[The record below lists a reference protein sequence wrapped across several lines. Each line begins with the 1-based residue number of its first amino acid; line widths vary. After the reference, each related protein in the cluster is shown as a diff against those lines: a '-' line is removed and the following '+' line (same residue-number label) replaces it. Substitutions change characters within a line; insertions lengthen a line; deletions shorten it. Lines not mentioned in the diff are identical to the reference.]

1 VSRLNQQLIDLSY
14 QVDELK
20 ADLFRSQEQF
30 EAIDDQ
36 AEEAKIRAMVSETP
50 DQAKFS
56 HEMQVARDRL
66 ATVIAEIKSE
76 IETLKT
82 KQDELL
88 EKLFEENTEN

>member
-1 VSRLNQQLIDLSY
+1 MSRLNQQLIDLSY

>member
-1 VSRLNQQLIDLSY
+1 MSRLNQQLIDLSY

-36 AEEAKIRAMVSETP
+36 AEEAK
-50 DQAKFS
+50 
-56 HEMQVARDRL
+56 
-66 ATVIAEIKSE
+66 
-76 IETLKT
+76 T

>member
-1 VSRLNQQLIDLSY
+1 MSQLIDLSY

>member
-1 VSRLNQQLIDLSY
+1 MSRLNQQLIDLSY

-88 EKLFEENTEN
+88 EKLFEEKTEN